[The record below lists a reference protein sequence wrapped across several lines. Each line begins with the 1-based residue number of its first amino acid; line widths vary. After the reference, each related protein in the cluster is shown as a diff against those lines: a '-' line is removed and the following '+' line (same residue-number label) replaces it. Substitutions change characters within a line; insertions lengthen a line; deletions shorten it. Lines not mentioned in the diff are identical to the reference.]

1 MEVGGG
7 GGVGGVCIWDKL
19 CEKWIKLKEFG
30 WLGWGRGGDGF
41 RCPMC
46 GLLLNR
52 RRWEGGVA

>member
-1 MEVGGG
+1 MG

-30 WLGWGRGGDGF
+30 WLGWGRGGDGC

-52 RRWEGGVA
+52 RRWVGGGVA